1 MLNTYVVEGGVG
13 KCTAFTALIPELR
26 KKSEVQIY
34 TPYIDCF
41 AGNPDVKLALEQ
53 TRPIQDPR
61 IMASDNIYYCE
72 PYKSNFQFGKQH
84 IIESYCEHHGVEYD
98 KSMRPKLYTDQHKE
112 SVDKWLKEYKF
123 YKGDGTFEQREIKK
137 YILVQFSG
145 GQPRAGFN
153 ASNQYQNINPNRN
166 YQPFLAQQVINMLQ
180 EEYKDTVIIDCT
192 LPNEPG
198 YQNTIKCDLHWA
210 QIHELL
216 KGAEGFISIDSC
228 LQHFSASTGTPG
240 VVIWGST
247 RWTQFGYS
255 HNKNLHFHMG
265 NKWDESKFIDSDPRN
280 NMVEPKLVIDEYK
293 KLDKNK
299 PVACALI

>member
-53 TRPIQDPR
+53 TLPIQDPR
-61 IMASDNIYYCE
+61 IMQSDNIYYCE

-84 IIESYCEHHGVEYD
+84 IIESYCEHHGVKYSP
-98 KSMRPKLYTDQHKE
+98 SMKPKLYTEQHKE
-112 SVDKWLKEYKF
+112 SVDKWLKDK
-123 YKGDGTFEQREIKK
+123 EIGK
-137 YILVQFSG
+137 YILIQFSG
-145 GQPRAGFN
+145 GQPKWNYAEN
-153 ASNQYQNINPNRN
+153 VQYQNINPNRN

-180 EEYKDTVIIDCT
+180 EEYKDTTIINCV
-192 LPNEPG
+192 LPNEPH
-198 YQNTIKCDLHWA
+198 YQGTIRCDLHWA

-216 KGAEGFISIDSC
+216 KNAEGFVSIDSC
-228 LQHFSASTGTPG
+228 LQHFSASVEKAG

-265 NKWDESKFIDSDPRN
+265 NRWNESKFIDSDPRN
-280 NMVEPKLVIDEYK
+280 NMVEPKLVIDNFK
-293 KLDKNK
+293 KLGKNVN
-299 PVACALI
+299 VACATE

>member
-53 TRPIQDPR
+53 TLPIQDPR
-61 IMASDNIYYCE
+61 IMQSDNIYYCE

-84 IIESYCEHHGVEYD
+84 IIESYCEHHGVKYSP
-98 KSMRPKLYTDQHKE
+98 SMRPKLYTEQHKE
-112 SVDKWLKEYKF
+112 SVDKWLKDK
-123 YKGDGTFEQREIKK
+123 EISK
-137 YILVQFSG
+137 YILIQFSG

-153 ASNQYQNINPNRN
+153 FSNQYTNINPNRN
-166 YQPFLAQQVINMLQ
+166 YQPFLAQQVINYLK
-180 EEYKDTVIIDCT
+180 EEYKDTTIIDCT

-198 YQNTIKCDLHWA
+198 YLNTIKCDLHWA

-216 KGAEGFISIDSC
+216 KNAEGFVSIDSC
-228 LQHFSASTGTPG
+228 LQHFSASVEKAG

-265 NKWDESKFIDSDPRN
+265 NRWNESKFIDSDPRN
-280 NMVEPKLVIDEYK
+280 NMVEPKLVIDNFK
-293 KLDKNK
+293 KLGKNK
-299 PVACALI
+299 HVACATE

>member
-53 TRPIQDPR
+53 TLPIQDPR
-61 IMASDNIYYCE
+61 IMQSDNIYYCE

-84 IIESYCEHHGVEYD
+84 IIESYCEHHGVKYSP
-98 KSMRPKLYTDQHKE
+98 SMKPKLYTEQHKE
-112 SVDKWLKEYKF
+112 SVDKWLKDK
-123 YKGDGTFEQREIKK
+123 EIGK
-137 YILVQFSG
+137 YILIQFSG
-145 GQPRAGFN
+145 GQPKWNYADG
-153 ASNQYQNINPNRN
+153 AQYQNINPNRN
-166 YQPFLAQQVINMLQ
+166 YQPFLAQQVINYLK
-180 EEYKDTVIIDCT
+180 EEYKDTTIIDCT

-198 YQNTIKCDLHWA
+198 YLNTIKCDLHWA

-216 KGAEGFISIDSC
+216 KNAEGFVSIDSC
-228 LQHFSASTGTPG
+228 LQHFSASVEKAG

-265 NKWDESKFIDSDPRN
+265 NRWNESKFIDSDPRN
-280 NMVEPKLVIDEYK
+280 NMVEPKIVIDNFK
-293 KLDKNK
+293 KLGKNVN
-299 PVACALI
+299 VACATE

>member
-53 TRPIQDPR
+53 TLPLQDPR
-61 IMASDNIYYCE
+61 IMQSDNIYYCE

-84 IIESYCEHHGVEYD
+84 IIESYCEHHGVKYNP
-98 KSMRPKLYTDQHKE
+98 SMRPKLYTEQHKD
-112 SVDKWLKEYKF
+112 SVDKWLKDK
-123 YKGDGTFEQREIKK
+123 EIGK
-137 YILVQFSG
+137 YILIQFSG

-153 ASNQYQNINPNRN
+153 FNNQYTNINPNRN
-166 YQPFLAQQVINMLQ
+166 YQPFLAQQVINYLK

-198 YQNTIKCDLHWA
+198 YLNTIKCDLHWA

-216 KGAEGFISIDSC
+216 KNAEGFVSIDSC
-228 LQHFSASTGTPG
+228 LQHFSASVEKAG

-265 NKWDESKFIDSDPRN
+265 NRWNESKFIDSDPRN
-280 NMVEPKLVIDEYK
+280 NMVEPKLVIDNFK
-293 KLDKNK
+293 KLGKNVN
-299 PVACALI
+299 VACATE